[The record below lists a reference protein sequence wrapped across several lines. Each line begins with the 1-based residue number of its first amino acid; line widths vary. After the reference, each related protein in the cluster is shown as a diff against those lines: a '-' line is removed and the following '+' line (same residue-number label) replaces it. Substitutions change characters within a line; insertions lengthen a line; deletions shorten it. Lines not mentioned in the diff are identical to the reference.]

1 MMRVF
6 GRAHRKE
13 AARRLAF
20 FCLGSERLPCQP
32 GVPASPGRFQ
42 PPTRDTYN
50 QLALVWPPF
59 RALQMASAK
68 MLLWSCSEHNQLQ
81 LRKLLK
87 ALVTSVVKTMKSHF
101 FTQVPTSDPQS
112 PQNTSWGKEPISSGC
127 LSSWVV
133 LSGHSDSCGSHPPTG
148 LCGEE
153 TIWPPGT
160 VLTAPGHPAPMLLE
174 ELGYRNRVPWGTRLL
189 WLHGLLSWLTV

>member
-6 GRAHRKE
+6 GGAHRKE
-13 AARRLAF
+13 VAGRLAF

-133 LSGHSDSCGSHPPTG
+133 LSGHSDSCGSRPPTG
-148 LCGEE
+148 LCGGGDHLA
-153 TIWPPGT
+153 TRHSSHGTRPPGP
-160 VLTAPGHPAPMLLE
+160 TAPGRAGIQEPSAMGHKTPLAPW
-174 ELGYRNRVPWGTRLL
+174 VA
-189 WLHGLLSWLTV
+189 